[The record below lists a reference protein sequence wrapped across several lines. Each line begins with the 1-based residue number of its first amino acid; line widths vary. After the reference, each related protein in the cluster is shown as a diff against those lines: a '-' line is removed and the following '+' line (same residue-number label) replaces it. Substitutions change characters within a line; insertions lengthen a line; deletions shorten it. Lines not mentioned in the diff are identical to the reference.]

1 MSINPS
7 GKIKPAVFGIAFV
20 IVFAAVATAISSMG
34 NIKTAGLSPV
44 VVGMILGLI
53 SGNLFYENTPESWRV
68 GFIFC
73 IKYVLRTA
81 IIFYGFRI
89 TFQEISYVG
98 IHGLLVSVLM
108 VISTLFIGL
117 FIGKQ
122 LKLDRDLAILTS
134 SGSAVCGAAA
144 VLATESV
151 LKSEPHK
158 SAIAVSTVVLFGTL
172 SMFIYPVFF
181 HSGITSFSANDFG
194 IYIGGCVH
202 EVAQVV
208 VAGNGVS
215 DSAAHTGVI
224 VKMTRVMLLVPM
236 LFGMSVFLRSKTLST
251 GAEKAKIAVPY
262 FVLGFI
268 LVVGFNSFNMIP
280 KNGIDIINTADT
292 FLLTMAM
299 FALGIQTRF
308 SKIKEGEGKAIYLAA
323 LLFAWLVLG
332 GYCIT
337 KCVVMFF

>member
-1 MSINPS
+1 MISYS
-7 GKIKPAVFGIAFV
+7 SDKIKNAAFGVAIV
-20 IVFAAVATAISSMG
+20 IFFTMAAMAISSMG
-34 NIKTAGLSPV
+34 SIQAAGLSPV
-44 VVGMILGLI
+44 VVGMILGMI
-53 SGNLFYENTPESWRV
+53 SGNLFYENIPDSWRV
-68 GFIFC
+68 GFLFC
-73 IKYVLRTA
+73 IKYVLRAA

-89 TFQEISYVG
+89 TFQEISLVG

-108 VISTLFIGL
+108 VTSTLFIGL
-117 FIGKQ
+117 FIGRK
-122 LKLDRDLAILTS
+122 LKIDRDLSLLTS

-172 SMFIYPVFF
+172 SMFIYPVIF
-181 HSGITSFSANDFG
+181 HSGITNISADDFG

-215 DSAAHTGVI
+215 ESAAHTGVI

-236 LFGMSVFLRSKTLST
+236 LFGMSIFLRSKSLS
-251 GAEKAKIAVPY
+251 ANSEKRKITVPY
-262 FVLGFI
+262 FVFGFI
-268 LVVGFNSFNMIP
+268 LVVGFNSFGMIS
-280 KNGIDIINTADT
+280 KNGIDMINTADT

-308 SKIKEGEGKAIYLAA
+308 SKIKEGEAKAIYLAV
-323 LLFAWLVLG
+323 LLFVWLIVG
-332 GYCIT
+332 GYFVT
-337 KCVVMFF
+337 KGVVTFF

>member
-1 MSINPS
+1 M
-7 GKIKPAVFGIAFV
+7 KIRDAAWGIAIV
-20 IVFAAVATAISSMG
+20 IVFTMAAMAISSIG
-34 NIKTAGLSPV
+34 SIKTAGLSPV
-44 VVGMILGLI
+44 VVGMILGMI
-53 SGNLFYENTPESWRV
+53 SGNLFYENIPDSWRL
-68 GFIFC
+68 GFLFC

-81 IIFYGFRI
+81 IVFYGFRI
-89 TFQEISYVG
+89 TFQEISLVG
-98 IHGLLVSVLM
+98 IHGLLVSILM

-117 FIGKQ
+117 FIGRK
-122 LKLDRDLAILTS
+122 LKIDRDLSVLTS

-172 SMFIYPVFF
+172 SMFIYPVIF
-181 HSGITSFSANDFG
+181 HSGTTGISPDDFG

-215 DSAAHTGVI
+215 ETAAHTGVI

-236 LFGMSVFLRSKTLST
+236 LFGMSIFLRSKKST
-251 GAEKAKIAVPY
+251 ANAGKTKIAVPY
-262 FVLGFI
+262 FVFGFI
-268 LVVGFNSFNMIP
+268 LVVGFNSFELIS
-280 KNGIDIINTADT
+280 KNGINIINTADT

-308 SKIKEGEGKAIYLAA
+308 SKIKEGEAKAIYLAA
-323 LLFAWLVLG
+323 LLFVWLVAG
-332 GYCIT
+332 GYFIT
-337 KCVVMFF
+337 KCVITFF

>member
-1 MSINPS
+1 M
-7 GKIKPAVFGIAFV
+7 KIKNAAFGIAIV
-20 IVFAAVATAISSMG
+20 IVFSIGAMAIASMG
-34 NIKTAGLSPV
+34 SIKAVGLSPV
-44 VVGMILGLI
+44 VVGMILGMI
-53 SGNLFYENTPESWRV
+53 SGNLFYENIPGSWRS
-68 GFIFC
+68 GFSFC
-73 IKYVLRTA
+73 IKYVLRAA

-89 TFQEISYVG
+89 TFQEISLVG
-98 IHGLLVSVLM
+98 IHGLLVSILM
-108 VISTLFIGL
+108 VVSTLFIGN
-117 FIGKQ
+117 FIGRK
-122 LKLDRDLAILTS
+122 LKIDSDLSLLTS

-172 SMFIYPVFF
+172 SMFIYPIIF
-181 HSGITSFSANDFG
+181 HSGITSINANDFG

-215 DSAAHTGVI
+215 ESAAHTGVI

-236 LFGMSVFLRSKTLST
+236 LFGMSVFLRSKMLPA
-251 GAEKAKIAVPY
+251 GAGKTKVALPY

-268 LVVGFNSFNMIP
+268 AVVGFNSFGIIP
-280 KNGIDIINTADT
+280 KTGLDIINEADT

-308 SKIKEGEGKAIYLAA
+308 SKIKEGEAKAIYLAT
-323 LLFAWLVLG
+323 LLFVWLIAG

-337 KCVVMFF
+337 KCVVTFF

>member
-1 MSINPS
+1 M
-7 GKIKPAVFGIAFV
+7 KIKEAAFGIAIV
-20 IVFAAVATAISSMG
+20 IVFTIAAMAIASMG
-34 NIKTAGLSPV
+34 SVKATGLSPV
-44 VVGMILGLI
+44 VVGMILGMI
-53 SGNLFYENTPESWRV
+53 SGNLFYENIPGSWRI
-68 GFIFC
+68 GFLFC
-73 IKYVLRTA
+73 IKYILRAA

-89 TFQEISYVG
+89 TFQEISLVG
-98 IHGLLVSVLM
+98 THGLLVSSLM
-108 VISTLFIGL
+108 VVSTLFIGL
-117 FIGKQ
+117 FIGRK
-122 LKLDRDLAILTS
+122 LKIDRDLSLLTS

-158 SAIAVSTVVLFGTL
+158 SAVAVSTVVLFGTL
-172 SMFIYPVFF
+172 SMFIYPVIF
-181 HSGITSFSANDFG
+181 HSRLTSFSADDFG

-215 DSAAHTGVI
+215 ESAAHIGVI

-236 LFGMSVFLRSKTLST
+236 LFGMSILLHPKATSTNSRKT
-251 GAEKAKIAVPY
+251 KIAIPY

-268 LVVGFNSFNMIP
+268 LVAGFNSLGMIS
-280 KNGIDIINTADT
+280 KTGIDIINTADT

-308 SKIKEGEGKAIYLAA
+308 SKIKEGEAKAIYLSA
-323 LLFAWLVLG
+323 LLFIWLIAG

-337 KCVVMFF
+337 KCVVTFF